1 MHSSLPVPAA
11 QYLRT
16 STRQQPCSIEIQKT
30 TIQNYAI
37 NAGFVVVRSY
47 LDVGRSG
54 LRLSNRPGL
63 SALLHDITRLNNDYH
78 AVLVYDVSRWGR
90 FQDADEAAHYE
101 FLCKRFD
108 VPVHYCAESFGDDQG
123 WPAFIVKSLKRTM
136 AGEYSRELS
145 AKAFRGQKRLAQLG
159 FRVGGSAGYGLGRMA
174 ISSDGLRTQL
184 LKTGEYKSL
193 STDRIVLVPGP
204 PGEVR
209 CVRKIFTMALRGD
222 MSFNAIAAE
231 LNGRKIPFRSGR
243 PWRGFTI
250 HRILTNKKYIGCNV
264 WNQTS
269 RRLGSAEKRNP
280 SDQWV
285 FVPQAFSGIVD
296 TATFEAVQKV
306 IPTSPRWT
314 IEQLVSSVKELTR
327 NSKLSERTIANAP
340 SMPSSSTLRR
350 RLGGLRRIP
359 FLGCSGLK
367 HSAWPLDVRQRSLIF
382 RNSVLDR
389 IGELFPKTIT
399 EFHLPGKRRTVF
411 RLENGLVVSVIVCGR
426 QRRKTGIM
434 RWVFRPIVAER
445 NFVTLICLDDIKAAR
460 YYLVPRIDSAQ
471 AQFCIGA
478 NHPLLRTGIRLSS
491 LGELY
496 KAATSLVRLPVC

>member
-16 STRQQPCSIEIQKT
+16 STQQQSCSIEIQKT
-30 TIQNYAI
+30 TIQNYAV

-54 LRLSNRPGL
+54 LRLSNRPGP
-63 SALLHDITRLNNDYH
+63 SALLHDITHLNNDYH
-78 AVLVYDVSRWGR
+78 AVLVYDASRWGR

-108 VPVHYCAESFGDDQG
+108 VPVHYCAESFGDDQR
-123 WPAFIVKSLKRTM
+123 WPAFILKSLKRTM

-145 AKAFRGQKRLAQLG
+145 AKAFRGQKHLAQLG

-204 PGEVR
+204 ADEVR
-209 CVRKIFTMALRGD
+209 CVRKIFTMALRGG

-231 LNGRKIPFRSGR
+231 LNRRKIPFRSGR

-250 HRILTNKKYIGCNV
+250 HRILTNRKYIGCNV

-296 TATFEAVQKV
+296 TAKFEAVQKV

-314 IEQLVSSVKELTR
+314 TEQIVSSVKELTR
-327 NSKLSERTIANAP
+327 NGILSERTIAHA
-340 SMPSSSTLRR
+340 SGMPSSSTLRR
-350 RLGGLRRIP
+350 RLGGLRRIDS
-359 FLGCSGLK
+359 LGCLGPEQ
-367 HSAWPLDVRQRSLIF
+367 SAWPLDVRQRSLIL
-382 RNSVLDR
+382 RNRVLDK

-399 EFHLPGKRRTVF
+399 EFHLSGKRRTLL

-426 QRRKTGIM
+426 QRRKTAIM
-434 RWVFRPIVAER
+434 RWVFRPIAAER
-445 NFVTLICLDDIKAAR
+445 NFVTLVCLDDIKQAR
-460 YYLVPRIDSAQ
+460 YYLVPRIDSVRP
-471 AQFCIGA
+471 QFFIGA
-478 NHPLLRTGIRLSS
+478 NHSLFRTGIRLSS
-491 LGELY
+491 LAELY
-496 KAATSLVRLPVC
+496 KAATSFFRLKVW